1 MTSISPP
8 APVRPTITRWTT
20 SSLNASGDNLFAPA
34 SSSAPRLLCA
44 AASGAHSKR
53 ANADGSF
60 ANRSTAFSL
69 LNRPGIE
76 ISALANHLV
85 RQHHHRRRK
94 RDAEGLGSL
103 QIDDQLEERRPFERK
118 VGRLRA

>member
-20 SSLNASGDNLFAPA
+20 SSLNASGDNLVAPA
-34 SSSAPRLLCA
+34 SSSAPRLFWA

-53 ANADGSF
+53 ANVDSSF
-60 ANRSTAFSL
+60 VNRGTPFSRL
-69 LNRPGIE
+69 SSLGIR

-94 RDAEGLGSL
+94 RQPESLGSL
-103 QIDDQLEERRPFERK
+103 HIDDQLEQR
-118 VGRLRA
+118 G